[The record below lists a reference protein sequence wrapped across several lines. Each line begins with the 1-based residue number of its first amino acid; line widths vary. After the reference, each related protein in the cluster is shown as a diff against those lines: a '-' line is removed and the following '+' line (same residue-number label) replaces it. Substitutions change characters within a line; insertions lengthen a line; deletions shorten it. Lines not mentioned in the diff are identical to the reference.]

1 MSSESSHDCVIVG
14 AGLAGL
20 ACART
25 LHEAGRRVAVVE
37 ASSRVG
43 GRVATDEVEGFRVDR
58 GFQVYLDAYP
68 EGRRQL
74 DHKRLDLGRFA
85 AGAIIAEGSKLMRIA
100 DPWRRPAEAIG
111 GLFQGVVSVSDG
123 LKIAQL
129 RSQVLARLRAD
140 DLGDDDSRG
149 GEVSTRDELLR
160 RGFSHE
166 VIRRFFEPF
175 FGGVFLER
183 ELATSSRIFEFTFAM
198 FALGSGC
205 LPAGGMAAIPQQL
218 ADRLP
223 AGSLHLKTPVVAV
236 EPGVVRLA
244 DGRALTARS
253 IVVATAFDAAVSLLP
268 GRIDAA
274 AESRTW
280 KGTKLVAFAANRS
293 PLAGPRLLV
302 VADPRDARGPSGP
315 IDNLTVP
322 SDVAAG
328 YAPRGE
334 SLVTVSVRSDWQ
346 GEGAAKGR
354 GSLEEAIRQ
363 QASQW
368 FGGQALDWRHLT
380 TIEVPKSLPDERPQA
395 RAQRLHTALGD
406 GLFLC
411 GDHLT
416 TASINGA
423 LASGRLCAEAMLAS
437 A

>member
-1 MSSESSHDCVIVG
+1 MSSELGHDCVIVG

-25 LHEAGRRVAVVE
+25 LHHAGRRVAVVE

-43 GRVATDEVEGFRVDR
+43 GRVSTDDVEGFRVDR

-85 AGAIIAEGSKLMRIA
+85 AGAIIAEGSRLMRIA

-140 DLGDDDSRG
+140 DLGDQRRG
-149 GEVSTRDELLR
+149 DTDISTRDELLR
-160 RGFSHE
+160 RGFSRE

-218 ADRLP
+218 AEGLP
-223 AGSLHLKTPVVAV
+223 AGAVHLETPAVAV
-236 EPGVVRLA
+236 EPGTVRLA
-244 DGRALTARS
+244 NGRTLKARS
-253 IVVATAFDAAVSLLP
+253 IVVATTFDAAVSLLP
-268 GRIDAA
+268 GRIDSAA
-274 AESRTW
+274 ASRTW

-293 PLAGPRLLV
+293 PLGGPRLLV
-302 VADPRDARGPSGP
+302 VADPRDARGPAGP

-334 SLVTVSVRSDWQ
+334 SLVTVSVRSDWH
-346 GEGAAKGR
+346 GEGGV
-354 GSLEEAIRQ
+354 EEAIRQ

-380 TIEVPKSLPDERPQA
+380 TIDVPKSLPDERPQA
-395 RAQRLHTALGD
+395 RAQRPHASLGD

-423 LASGRLCAEAMLAS
+423 LASGRLCAEAVLAS